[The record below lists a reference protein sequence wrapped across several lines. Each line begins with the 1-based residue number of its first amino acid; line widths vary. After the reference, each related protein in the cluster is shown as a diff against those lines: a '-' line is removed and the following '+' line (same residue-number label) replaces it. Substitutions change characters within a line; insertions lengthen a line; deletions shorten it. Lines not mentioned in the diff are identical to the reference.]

1 MKQLHHGV
9 FLKFLSTFRKYAI
22 PFAEPLSSEI
32 ATENVKNVVG
42 EDVHTSTS
50 SKTVL
55 NNSTVCLSADLLTR
69 LFLSFLICN
78 R

>member
-1 MKQLHHGV
+1 MQFHLV
-9 FLKFLSTFRKYAI
+9 
-22 PFAEPLSSEI
+22 EPLSSEI

-69 LFLSFLICN
+69 LFQVSSSVTDENYLWKFLSV
-78 R
+78 